1 MNKLKV
7 NYIELLRCYVDAG
20 TYVLAATMVYLFMK
34 AYTTGYQTMIKIN
47 VFNEAKIEAIMLI
60 LWLIGLVVL
69 HWIDMYKNKV
79 KIKEIKPIKWNY
91 F

>member
-1 MNKLKV
+1 MNKLKI

-20 TYVLAATMVYLFMK
+20 TYVLAGTMVYQFMK
-34 AYTTGYQTMIKIN
+34 AWANNYKIVLYIN
-47 VFNEAKIEAIMLI
+47 KMNEAKLEAVFIM